1 MPTFYFLRAQ
11 SILINRLQRHVMFIN
26 LSKTI
31 IANVK
36 GIKDTSEGKC
46 INHMQ
51 L

>member
-11 SILINRLQRHVMFIN
+11 CILKNRPHRHVMVIN
-26 LSKTI
+26 LSETI
-31 IANVK
+31 IVNVT

>member
-11 SILINRLQRHVMFIN
+11 SILEYRPQRHVVVIN

-31 IANVK
+31 IANII
-36 GIKDTSEGKC
+36 GIQDTSEGKC
-46 INHMQ
+46 IIHMQ